1 MVISTLWCLWYV
13 AVVATWTGVI
23 LYISKQESRVLKFW
37 FAPNTDY
44 LDKVTGAY
52 EFFKELVKPD
62 SFPRGNGVQHNSS
75 LADTFI
81 AKQ

>member
-1 MVISTLWCLWYV
+1 MLFVYYVIM
-13 AVVATWTGVI
+13 
-23 LYISKQESRVLKFW
+23 YISKQESRVLKFW

-62 SFPRGNGVQHNSS
+62 SFPRGNVV
-75 LADTFI
+75 
-81 AKQ
+81 